1 MSEKKKFKKGDI
13 VEYQGKKHKIIYL
26 GRSAVTK
33 EPVAWIEGKTKS
45 VSLEE
50 LSNAPNEE
58 I

>member
-1 MSEKKKFKKGDI
+1 MAEKKCKKGDI
-13 VEYQGKKHKIIYL
+13 VEYQGKKHKITYL

-50 LSNAPNEE
+50 LSE
-58 I
+58 IKYD